1 MNIQQ
6 LRALCEV
13 VRSGMRVSVAAE
25 ALCKA
30 QPVVSRQIK
39 ELEDELGVQLFH
51 RSRNRVS
58 GLTPAG
64 RDIHAI
70 ASRILG
76 ELSNLAAAAEEHA
89 APDRGDLTISTTNTH
104 ARYSLPDVIER
115 YSKEFPNVR
124 LSLRQGNPIQAYE
137 RLAAGEADIA
147 ICTMPARD
155 ADDVAALPI
164 YRVAWDVIAAVDH
177 PLTRRKSISLE
188 TVAEYPIITHESSF
202 SGQRIFAEALS
213 ATHASPF
220 IFLEGVDSDV
230 SKAYV
235 KRGLAVAILAKIAYD
250 PSEDRRLKLL
260 NLDRLFRPSILT
272 VCFRKQRNLR
282 SYVRSF
288 IRSYA
293 PHLSPHVIDQALAG
307 QALDIDRMARSSPFL
322 ERAAPN
328 AGRASIRK

>member
-6 LRALCEV
+6 LRAVCEV
-13 VRSGMRVSVAAE
+13 VRSGMNVSAAAG

-30 QPVVSRQIK
+30 QPVISRQIK

-51 RSRNRVS
+51 RSRNRLS

-64 RDIHAI
+64 RDIHEI
-70 ASRILG
+70 AERILD
-76 ELSNLAAAAEEHA
+76 EFSNLAAAAEEHA

-104 ARYSLPDVIER
+104 ARYSLPDVIEQ
-115 YSKEFPNVR
+115 YSKAFPHVR
-124 LSLRQGNPIQAYE
+124 LSLRQGNPVQAYE

-147 ICTMPARD
+147 ICTMPTRE
-155 ADDVAALPI
+155 ADEIAALPV

-202 SGQRIFAEALS
+202 SGQRIFVEALS
-213 ATHASPF
+213 STHTSPF

-235 KRGLAVAILAKIAYD
+235 KRGLAVAILAKIAYE
-250 PSEDRRLKLL
+250 PSEDRRLRLL
-260 NLDRLFRPSILT
+260 NLDRLFRPSVLT

-288 IRSYA
+288 IASYA
-293 PHLSPHVIDQALAG
+293 PHLSSRVIDAALAG
-307 QALDIDRMARSSPFL
+307 EAVDTDRMARNSPFL
-322 ERAAPN
+322 ERSN
-328 AGRASIRK
+328 IRK